1 MGHRVCENE
10 PSTEGCCGDLFQN
23 LAPSLLWAHGRSQ
36 AGTTSPKV
44 PLITPETPLRWL
56 HLLFRSEERIS
67 MMILERGQTHLSVSA
82 PTGQQGA
89 ARE

>member
-1 MGHRVCENE
+1 MGHRVPENE
-10 PSTEGCCGDLFQN
+10 PSTEGCCEDLFQN
-23 LAPSLLWAHGRSQ
+23 LAPILPWAHGRSQ

-56 HLLFRSEERIS
+56 HLFRSEESKS
-67 MMILERGQTHLSVSA
+67 MVILEHGQTHLSVSA